1 VREVGARLSAGLAEL
16 PAVQE
21 VRGAGLLI
29 GCDLD
34 RPAADVMASCLERGL
49 VVGTAGEQVL
59 RLTPPLVVS
68 ADEVDEALDILS
80 EVLQ

>member
-1 VREVGARLSAGLAEL
+1 V
-16 PAVQE
+16 
-21 VRGAGLLI
+21 
-29 GCDLD
+29 
-34 RPAADVMASCLERGL
+34 ASCLERRL